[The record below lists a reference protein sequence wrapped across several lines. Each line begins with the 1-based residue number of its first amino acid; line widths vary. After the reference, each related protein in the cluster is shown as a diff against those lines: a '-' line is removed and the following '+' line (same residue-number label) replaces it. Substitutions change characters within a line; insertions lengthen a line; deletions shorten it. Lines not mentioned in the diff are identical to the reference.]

1 LAGKLHQSRGWF
13 ALGVVAI
20 LVATLFNPLSAFAD
34 TDLVIGGQARI
45 SYANGDDVRLREEPS
60 LSGTLIRYLPEGTV
74 LDVVDGPF
82 EDGEGNLW
90 YQLTFEGDTG
100 FIVSDYLALD
110 NGAAPVSN
118 NAGPGEVIGS
128 ALVAGTNNDGV
139 RCRTEPSTGGAVVTV
154 VPEGAIIDL
163 IGAAEGGWQPINCAG
178 QSGYVSTDYVSYDF
192 SGGADFG
199 AQSVTGSATVAGTN
213 GDGVNCRTSATTS
226 SAVITTLADGS
237 VLSLRGDAQGGWQ
250 PIVCA
255 GSNGYVSTDYVSYD
269 GGAGG
274 GDDVGSDAT
283 GSMVVSGTNGDGVRC
298 RTRASLDGSIIAV
311 LPEDTVVSTRGS
323 EQSGWVPIICAGTNG
338 WASAQYLSASGGG
351 GGGGGGNGTSAVVTG
366 TGGGLR
372 CRDDAS
378 YNGAVLT
385 VVSDGVELELRGGV
399 QGDWQPVV
407 CEGQNGFVFS
417 GYLDYD
423 GSGGADG
430 GDGGGDSNSS
440 FSAGDSAVVSGT
452 NGDGVR
458 LRSSASM
465 QGAIIMVVSEG
476 QGVSVISG
484 STGDWVAVSYRG
496 TSGYIHMNYLA
507 AGSGDSDDDDDGGG
521 SGGLSAGDH
530 ARVTS
535 DLNLR
540 YDPSTSAGIAAVAPT
555 GTVVEITGG
564 LSNGF
569 YAVDWDG
576 LSGYMH
582 SDYLALT
589 DAALTERGGSGDNDR
604 DGDGGGDDGGDG
616 GGSGTGNAI
625 VDYAMQYLGYPYVWA
640 THGPSSFDCSGF
652 TYWVILNTL
661 GINISPGTSAQ
672 INHGTPVSRSSLQPG
687 DLVFFQNT
695 YTWGLSHVGIYIGG
709 GKFIHA
715 QNEATG
721 VVISELGSS
730 YYSSRWYGARRIT

>member
-1 LAGKLHQSRGWF
+1 
-13 ALGVVAI
+13 
-20 LVATLFNPLSAFAD
+20 
-34 TDLVIGGQARI
+34 
-45 SYANGDDVRLREEPS
+45 
-60 LSGTLIRYLPEGTV
+60 
-74 LDVVDGPF
+74 
-82 EDGEGNLW
+82 
-90 YQLTFEGDTG
+90 
-100 FIVSDYLALD
+100 
-110 NGAAPVSN
+110 
-118 NAGPGEVIGS
+118 
-128 ALVAGTNNDGV
+128 
-139 RCRTEPSTGGAVVTV
+139 
-154 VPEGAIIDL
+154 
-163 IGAAEGGWQPINCAG
+163 
-178 QSGYVSTDYVSYDF
+178 
-192 SGGADFG
+192 
-199 AQSVTGSATVAGTN
+199 
-213 GDGVNCRTSATTS
+213 
-226 SAVITTLADGS
+226 
-237 VLSLRGDAQGGWQ
+237 
-250 PIVCA
+250 
-255 GSNGYVSTDYVSYD
+255 
-269 GGAGG
+269 
-274 GDDVGSDAT
+274 
-283 GSMVVSGTNGDGVRC
+283 
-298 RTRASLDGSIIAV
+298 
-311 LPEDTVVSTRGS
+311 
-323 EQSGWVPIICAGTNG
+323 
-338 WASAQYLSASGGG
+338 
-351 GGGGGGNGTSAVVTG
+351 VTG

-378 YNGAVLT
+378 YNGSVLT

-407 CEGQNGFVFS
+407 CDGQNGFVFS

-423 GSGGADG
+423 GSGGADS
-430 GDGGGDSNSS
+430 GDDGGDSNSS

-452 NGDGVR
+452 NGEGVR
-458 LRSSASM
+458 LRSSASFN
-465 QGAIIMVVSEG
+465 GAIIMVVSEG

-496 TSGYIHMNYLA
+496 TSGYIYMDFLA
-507 AGSGDSDDDDDGGG
+507 AGSGDSDDDDGGGG

-530 ARVTS
+530 ARVIS

-582 SDYLALT
+582 SDYLSWT
-589 DAALTERGGSGDNDR
+589 DSALTERGGSGDNDNNTD
-604 DGDGGGDDGGDG
+604 DGSDGGGDG

-672 INHGTPVSRSSLQPG
+672 INYGTPVSRSSLQPG

-715 QNEATG
+715 QNESTG
-721 VVISELGSS
+721 VVISELSS
-730 YYSSRWYGARRIT
+730 TYYSSRWYGARRMT

>member
-1 LAGKLHQSRGWF
+1 LAGKLLQSRGWF

-20 LVATLFNPLSAFAD
+20 LVAALLNPLSAFAD

-45 SYANGDDVRLREEPS
+45 SYANGDDVRLREEPGF
-60 LSGTLIRYLPEGTV
+60 SGTLIRYLPEGTV

-82 EDGEGNLW
+82 EDDDGNLW

-110 NGAAPVSN
+110 SGAAPVSN
-118 NAGPGEVIGS
+118 NAGPGTVIGS
-128 ALVAGTNNDGV
+128 ALVSGTNNDGV
-139 RCRTEPSTGGAVVTV
+139 RCRTEPSTGGAVISV

-163 IGAAEGGWQPINCAG
+163 IGAADGGWQPINCAG
-178 QSGYVSTDYVSYDF
+178 RAGYVSTDYVSYDF
-192 SGGADFG
+192 SAGADFG
-199 AQSVTGSATVAGTN
+199 AQAVTGSATVAGTN

-226 SAVITTLADGS
+226 SAVITTIADGS
-237 VLSLRGDAQGGWQ
+237 VLSLRGEAQGGWQ
-250 PIVCA
+250 PVVCA
-255 GSNGYVSTDYVSYD
+255 GSNGYVSTDFVSFD
-269 GGAGG
+269 GGAG
-274 GDDVGSDAT
+274 DEDLAVGAEAT
-283 GSMVVSGTNGDGVRC
+283 GSMVVTGTNGDGVRC

-311 LPEDTVVSTRGS
+311 LPEDSVVSTRGS
-323 EQSGWVPIICAGTNG
+323 EKGGWVPIICAGTNG
-338 WASAQYLSASGGG
+338 WASAQYLSATGGG
-351 GGGGGGNGTSAVVTG
+351 GGGGGDGTTAVVTG

-372 CRDDAS
+372 CRDEAG
-378 YNGAVLT
+378 YNGTVLT
-385 VVSDGVELELRGGV
+385 VISDGIELELRGGV

-407 CEGQNGFVFS
+407 CQGQNGFVFS
-417 GYLDYD
+417 GYLDSD
-423 GSGGADG
+423 GSGAADD
-430 GDGGGDSNSS
+430 GDSGGDSNSS

-458 LRSSASM
+458 LRSSASLN
-465 QGAIIMVVSEG
+465 GAIVMVVSEG

-496 TSGYIHMNYLA
+496 TSGFIHMDYLA
-507 AGSGDSDDDDDGGG
+507 AGSGDRDDDDDGG
-521 SGGLSAGDH
+521 SGGLSVGDH

-555 GTVVEITGG
+555 GTVVAVTGG
-564 LSNGF
+564 VSNGF

-589 DAALTERGGSGDNDR
+589 DRALTDRGGSGDND
-604 DGDGGGDDGGDG
+604 DSGDDDDGGDG
-616 GGSGTGNAI
+616 GSGSRTGNSI

-661 GINISPGTSAQ
+661 GVNISPGTSAQ
-672 INHGTPVSRSSLQPG
+672 INHGTPVSRNSLQPG

-721 VVISELGSS
+721 VVISELSS
-730 YYSSRWYGARRIT
+730 TYYSSRWYGARRIA